1 MAKFKVYIVLISILI
16 IIGGIFLFYQTTQNP
31 NKPASEPQVE
41 KSKSKSEEIIKEV
54 EKTTDEKNTD
64 QTIEQKAVTI
74 LNKMTLEEKIG
85 QMMVVG
91 FQSPEPDTHIKK
103 MITEYHVGGVI
114 FYDRNMQ
121 NPKQVAKLT
130 NNLQDLAQES
140 GEEVPLMVSVDQEG
154 GTIVRM
160 KDKVSPIPS
169 QQELG
174 KKNDENL
181 VYETANKT
189 GTELAA
195 MGINLNFAPVLDL
208 STTDSRSFGEDPEK
222 ATTFGK
228 RTIQGLSDA
237 GVTSALKHF
246 PGNGRSNIDPHVETS
261 SVQANKVDLQNKDI
275 YPFTHIIKDVDN
287 NQFFVMV
294 THIKYPAYD
303 KENPAS
309 VSSVIMQDLLR
320 QQLGYKGIIV
330 TDDLEMGAV
339 SKYFTY
345 ENLGAK
351 AVKSGVDVLLVCHT
365 LENQEKV
372 FNGILKEVK
381 NGKISE
387 QKIDESVTRIL
398 TYKLTNDFPLHVD
411 VEQANEKVGNNK

>member
-1 MAKFKVYIVLISILI
+1 MVKFKVYIVLISILI
-16 IIGGIFLFYQTTQNP
+16 IGGIFFFYQTTQNP
-31 NKPASEPQVE
+31 NKTESEPQVE
-41 KSKSKSEEIIKEV
+41 KSKPKSEETIKEV
-54 EKTTDEKNTD
+54 EKTTDEKNTN
-64 QTIEQKAVTI
+64 QTIAQKAETI
-74 LNKMTLEEKIG
+74 LSKMTLKEKIG

-91 FQSPEPDTHIKK
+91 FQSPEPDAHIKK
-103 MITEYHVGGVI
+103 MITKYHVGGVI

-140 GEEVPLMVSVDQEG
+140 GEEVPLMVSIDQEG

-160 KDKVSPIPS
+160 KDKVSSIPS

-208 STTDSRSFGEDPEK
+208 STTDSRSFGENPEK

-228 RTIQGLSDA
+228 KTIQGLADA

-246 PGNGRSNIDPHVETS
+246 PGNGRSNVDPHVETS

-275 YPFTHIIKDVDN
+275 YPFTHIIQDVDN

-320 QQLGYKGIIV
+320 QQLGYQGIIV

-345 ENLGAK
+345 EDLGVK
-351 AVKSGVDVLLVCHT
+351 AVKSGADVLLVCHT

-387 QKIDESVTRIL
+387 QQIDESVTRIL
-398 TYKLTNDFPLHVD
+398 TYKLTNNFPLHVD
-411 VEQANEKVGNNK
+411 VEQANEKVGNKE